1 MGIKG
6 VIFGEMGKVSNST
19 AMPFSVAR
27 SDGRSLVDQVVDGVK
42 RAIETGRYA
51 VGDIIP
57 STRDMAVALG
67 VSRIVTRAAVRELA
81 DAGYVNPRQG
91 VGCVVLGQ
99 KGKLWKGTV
108 LFVAPSDKGD
118 YYTHTF
124 SDEMSAVFVRNGWR
138 FIRVAA
144 SRSDT
149 SLLELELAHPVDLAI
164 VMFTNPPAEKLLS
177 RSQVPFVAIENEKA
191 AKLKGCIAA
200 IPFVRE
206 AAAPEVAARAKASGV
221 KSAWQVGFEPQ
232 PDLIKA
238 FAAAKIPLKEVL
250 VKPAKDARQPE
261 ATAFAAQAYF
271 EKLLA
276 KGASVLPDLLY
287 FSDDYVCQ
295 GALLALVRHG
305 IEAPRDVKVV
315 TWSNR
320 GNGPYYFKP
329 LARVELAPQEDGRR
343 LAENLLNWLSTH
355 GPLAMDSIATAYAD
369 GETL

>member
-1 MGIKG
+1 
-6 VIFGEMGKVSNST
+6 
-19 AMPFSVAR
+19 MPFSVAR
-27 SDGRSLVDQVVDGVK
+27 SDGRSLVDQVVDGIK
-42 RAIETGRYA
+42 LAIETGRYA

-57 STRDMAVALG
+57 STRDMSEALG

-108 LFVAPSDKGD
+108 LFIAPSDKGD
-118 YYTHTF
+118 YYTHSF
-124 SDEMSAVFVRNGWR
+124 SDEMSGVFVRNGWR

-144 SRSDT
+144 TRSDT

-164 VMFTNPPAEKLLS
+164 VMFANPPAEKILS
-177 RSQVPFVAIENEKA
+177 KSGVPFVAVGDEKA

-206 AAAPEVAARAKASGV
+206 ATAAEVAAQATASGV

-232 PDLIKA
+232 PDLIRA
-238 FAAAKIPLKEVL
+238 FAAAKIPLKEIL

-261 ATAFAAQAYF
+261 ATVFASQAYF

-276 KGASVLPDLLY
+276 KGASALPDLLY
-287 FSDDYVCQ
+287 FSDDYTCI
-295 GALLALVRHG
+295 GALAALQARGVR
-305 IEAPRDVKVV
+305 IPEDVRVL
-315 TWSNR
+315 TWSNA
-320 GNGPYYFKP
+320 GNTPVFIRP
-329 LARVELAPQEDGRR
+329 LARVEMDPVAHAAQFASAVLSYLKNGEFQDLALVPTYIPG
-343 LAENLLNWLSTH
+343 
-355 GPLAMDSIATAYAD
+355 ATFLKEERND
-369 GETL
+369 DE

>member
-1 MGIKG
+1 M
-6 VIFGEMGKVSNST
+6 
-19 AMPFSVAR
+19 
-27 SDGRSLVDQVVDGVK
+27 VDQVVDGVK

-57 STRDMAVALG
+57 STRDMAEALG

-99 KGKLWKGTV
+99 KGKLWRGTA

-118 YYTHTF
+118 YYTHVF

-144 SRSDT
+144 TRTDT
-149 SLLELELAHPVDLAI
+149 SLLELELAHPVDLAV
-164 VMFTNPPAEKLLS
+164 VMFANPPAEKVLS
-177 RSQVPFVAIENEKA
+177 ESGVPFVAIGDEKA

-232 PDLIKA
+232 PDLIAA
-238 FAAAKIPLKEVL
+238 FAAAKIPLEEIL
-250 VKPAKDARQPE
+250 VKPAKGVRPSE
-261 ATAFAAQAYF
+261 ATVFAAQAYF

-276 KGASVLPDLLY
+276 KGRSDLPDLIY

-295 GALLALVRHG
+295 GALLAFARHG
-305 IEAPRDVKVV
+305 IEVPRDVKVV

-320 GNGPYYFKP
+320 GNGPYYYRP
-329 LARVELAPQEDGRR
+329 LARAELAPQEDGRR
-343 LAENLLNWLSTH
+343 LAENLLRWLSAH
-355 GPLAMDSIATAYAD
+355 EQLGGVSI
-369 GETL
+369 ETSYRTDAI

>member
-1 MGIKG
+1 
-6 VIFGEMGKVSNST
+6 MGKVSNST

-108 LFVAPSDKGD
+108 LFVAPSEKGD
-118 YYTHTF
+118 YYTHGF
-124 SDEMSAVFVRNGWR
+124 SDEMAGVFVRSGWR

-144 SRSDT
+144 TRTDT

-177 RSQVPFVAIENEKA
+177 RSQVPFVAIGNEKA
-191 AKLKGCIAA
+191 ARLKGCIAA

-206 AAAPEVAARAKASGV
+206 AAAPEVAERAKASGV

-238 FAAAKIPLKEVL
+238 FAAAKIPLKEIL

-261 ATAFAAQAYF
+261 ATTFAAQAYF

-295 GALLALVRHG
+295 GALLALARHG

-315 TWSNR
+315 TWSNC

-329 LARVELAPQEDGRR
+329 LARVELAPQEQAQR
-343 LAENLLNWLSTH
+343 LAGRLL
-355 GPLAMDSIATAYAD
+355 PYLADRTLIGELTLETMFET
-369 GETL
+369 GETI

>member
-1 MGIKG
+1 MWKKSSS
-6 VIFGEMGKVSNST
+6 E

-27 SDGRSLVDQVVDGVK
+27 SDGRSLVDQVVDGIK

-57 STRDMAVALG
+57 STRDMSEALG

-108 LFVAPSDKGD
+108 LFIAPSDKGD
-118 YYTHTF
+118 YYTHSF
-124 SDEMSAVFVRNGWR
+124 SDEMSGVFVRNGWR

-144 SRSDT
+144 TRSDT
-149 SLLELELAHPVDLAI
+149 SFLELELAHPVDLAI
-164 VMFTNPPAEKLLS
+164 VMFANPPVEKILS
-177 RSQVPFVAIENEKA
+177 KSGVPFVAVGDEKA

-206 AAAPEVAARAKASGV
+206 ATAAEVAAQATASGV

-232 PDLIKA
+232 PDLIRA
-238 FAAAKIPLKEVL
+238 FAAAKIPLKEIL

-261 ATAFAAQAYF
+261 ATVFASQAYF

-276 KGASVLPDLLY
+276 KGASALPDLLY

-295 GALLALVRHG
+295 GALLALARRG

-329 LARVELAPQEDGRR
+329 LARVELAPLEDGRR
-343 LAENLLNWLSTH
+343 LAENLLSWLATRK
-355 GPLAMDSIATAYAD
+355 PLAKVLIATMYFEGDTA
-369 GETL
+369 